1 MLIKRTKKFLIDCAS
16 LRLDSRIKFINE
28 ERKSRLSTEYYWYEG
43 QNKNIKKKYKK
54 ITNKE
59 ISPSNPPLI
68 SLIRRG
74 MVTSKNPF
82 LYTSNS
88 IEDVLDNC
96 KFDEYGTKFGLDSNE
111 EAEYIERNIMFK
123 SYDEICFGDSTEQSI
138 LESFLET
145 SIILDILSETHDEN
159 LWRIILGYMP
169 LNIKFE
175 KIKLDVVDLQKVYN
189 ILLEEHYEL
198 LITGIFRATR
208 LDLNLSYW
216 FWEYYKDKKEKLTK
230 INKLIYIDDIM
241 TAFYHDVIKK
251 EVDHFF
257 KERSYYG
264 YKGKY
269 IQDNCTYQNLEPI
282 ISIQQEMH
290 LYQRELSSE
299 EIQEKYGNEIW
310 DNDLICS
317 ITKDNF
323 DDKLGKYTDEYLG
336 YEEIEEIYATHIL
349 DLSEKLLNSL
359 CSFQIFQENTSHWQG
374 NYLGYVKK
382 YQYGN
387 EVLNYLKTG
396 DKEILRPL
404 INKSLRWKNTVSAR
418 ERHYKKKHPNSWA
431 AREERKLWEKIEQIR
446 AKNKKED

>member
-1 MLIKRTKKFLIDCAS
+1 MLFKRTKKFFIDCAS
-16 LRLDSRIKFINE
+16 LRLDSRIKLINE
-28 ERKSRLSTEYYWYEG
+28 KRKSRLTTEYYWYKG
-43 QNKNIKKKYKK
+43 QKKNIQKKYKK
-54 ITNKE
+54 LTNKE

-82 LYTSNS
+82 LYTFNS

-96 KFDEYGTKFGLDSNE
+96 KFDEYGTKLGLDSNE

-123 SYDEICFGDSTEQSI
+123 SYDEICFGDSTEQAI

-175 KIKLDVVDLQKVYN
+175 KIKLDVVDLQEVYN
-189 ILLEEHYEL
+189 ILLEDHYEL

-216 FWEYYKDKKEKLTK
+216 FWEYYKDKKEELTK
-230 INKLIYIDDIM
+230 TNKLIYINDIM
-241 TAFYHDVIKK
+241 TAFYHDVVKK
-251 EVDHFF
+251 EIDQFF
-257 KERSYYG
+257 KDRSYYG
-264 YKGKY
+264 YKEKY
-269 IQDNCTYQNLEPI
+269 SQENCTYQSLEPI

-290 LYQRELSSE
+290 LYQRGLSSE
-299 EIQEKYGNEIW
+299 EIKKKYGYKIW

-317 ITKDNF
+317 VTKDNF
-323 DDKLGKYTDEYLG
+323 DDKLGKYTDKYLG
-336 YEEIEEIYATHIL
+336 YEEIDEIYATHIL
-349 DLSEKLLNSL
+349 DLSEKLLDSL
-359 CSFQIFQENTSHWQG
+359 CSFQIFQENNSHWQG
-374 NYLGYVKK
+374 NYLGYAKK

-387 EVLNYLKTG
+387 EVLNYLKNG

-404 INKSLRWKNTVSAR
+404 INKSLRWQDTVSAR
-418 ERHYKKKHPNSWA
+418 ERHYIKKHPNSWA
-431 AREERKLWEKIEQIR
+431 AIEERKLWEKIEKSR
-446 AKNKKED
+446 ARNKK

>member
-1 MLIKRTKKFLIDCAS
+1 MLFKRTKKFFIDCAS
-16 LRLDSRIKFINE
+16 LRLDSRIKLINE
-28 ERKSRLSTEYYWYEG
+28 KRKSRLTTEYYWYKG
-43 QNKNIKKKYKK
+43 QKKNIQKKYKK
-54 ITNKE
+54 LTNKE

-82 LYTSNS
+82 LYTFNS

-96 KFDEYGTKFGLDSNE
+96 KFDEYGTKLGLDSNE

-175 KIKLDVVDLQKVYN
+175 KIKLDVVDLQEVYN
-189 ILLEEHYEL
+189 ILLEDHYEL

-216 FWEYYKDKKEKLTK
+216 FWEYYKDKKEELTK

-241 TAFYHDVIKK
+241 TTFYHDVVKK
-251 EVDHFF
+251 EIDQFF
-257 KERSYYG
+257 KDRSYYG
-264 YKGKY
+264 YKEKY
-269 IQDNCTYQNLEPI
+269 NQENCTYQSLGPI

-290 LYQRELSSE
+290 LYQRGLSSE
-299 EIQEKYGNEIW
+299 EIKKKYGYEIW

-317 ITKDNF
+317 VTKDNF
-323 DDKLGKYTDEYLG
+323 DDKLGKYTDKYLG
-336 YEEIEEIYATHIL
+336 YEEIDEIYATHIL
-349 DLSEKLLNSL
+349 DLSEKLLDSL
-359 CSFQIFQENTSHWQG
+359 CSFQIFQENNSHWQG
-374 NYLGYVKK
+374 NYLGYAKK

-387 EVLNYLKTG
+387 EVLNYLKNG

-404 INKSLRWKNTVSAR
+404 INKSLRWQDTVSAR
-418 ERHYKKKHPNSWA
+418 ERHYIKKHPNSWA
-431 AREERKLWEKIEQIR
+431 AIEERKLWEKIEKSR
-446 AKNKKED
+446 ARNKK

>member
-1 MLIKRTKKFLIDCAS
+1 MLFKRTKKFFIDCAS
-16 LRLDSRIKFINE
+16 LRLDSRIKLINKK
-28 ERKSRLSTEYYWYEG
+28 RKSRLTTEYYWYKG
-43 QNKNIKKKYKK
+43 QKKNIQKKYKK
-54 ITNKE
+54 LTNKE

-82 LYTSNS
+82 LYTFNS

-96 KFDEYGTKFGLDSNE
+96 KFDEYGTKLGLDSNE

-123 SYDEICFGDSTEQSI
+123 SYDEICFGDSTEQAI

-175 KIKLDVVDLQKVYN
+175 KIKLDVVDLQEVYN
-189 ILLEEHYEL
+189 ILLEDHYEL

-216 FWEYYKDKKEKLTK
+216 FWEYYKDKKEELTK
-230 INKLIYIDDIM
+230 TNKLIYINDIM
-241 TAFYHDVIKK
+241 TAFYHDVVKK
-251 EVDHFF
+251 EIDQFF
-257 KERSYYG
+257 KDRSYYG
-264 YKGKY
+264 YKEKY
-269 IQDNCTYQNLEPI
+269 SQENCTYQSLEPI

-290 LYQRELSSE
+290 LYQRGLSSE
-299 EIQEKYGNEIW
+299 EIKKKYGYKIW

-317 ITKDNF
+317 VTKDNF
-323 DDKLGKYTDEYLG
+323 DDKLGKYTDKYLG
-336 YEEIEEIYATHIL
+336 YEEIDEIYATHIL
-349 DLSEKLLNSL
+349 DLSEKLLDSL
-359 CSFQIFQENTSHWQG
+359 CSFQIFQENNSHWQG
-374 NYLGYVKK
+374 NYLGYAKK

-387 EVLNYLKTG
+387 EVLNYLKNG

-404 INKSLRWKNTVSAR
+404 INKSLRWQDTVSAR
-418 ERHYKKKHPNSWA
+418 ERHYIKKHPNSWA
-431 AREERKLWEKIEQIR
+431 AIEERKLWEKIEKSR
-446 AKNKKED
+446 ARNKK

>member
-1 MLIKRTKKFLIDCAS
+1 
-16 LRLDSRIKFINE
+16 
-28 ERKSRLSTEYYWYEG
+28 
-43 QNKNIKKKYKK
+43 
-54 ITNKE
+54 
-59 ISPSNPPLI
+59 
-68 SLIRRG
+68 

-175 KIKLDVVDLQKVYN
+175 KIKLDVVDLQEVYN
-189 ILLEEHYEL
+189 ILLEDHYEL
-198 LITGIFRATR
+198 LITGIFRATI

-216 FWEYYKDKKEKLTK
+216 FWEYYKDKKKELTK

-241 TAFYHDVIKK
+241 TAFYHDVVKK
-251 EVDHFF
+251 EIDQFF
-257 KERSYYG
+257 KDRSYYG
-264 YKGKY
+264 YKEKY
-269 IQDNCTYQNLEPI
+269 SQENCTYQSLGPI

-290 LYQRELSSE
+290 LYQRGLSSE
-299 EIQEKYGNEIW
+299 EIKKKYGYEIW

-317 ITKDNF
+317 VTKDNF
-323 DDKLGKYTDEYLG
+323 DDKLGKYTDKYLG
-336 YEEIEEIYATHIL
+336 YEEIDEIYATHIL
-349 DLSEKLLNSL
+349 DLSEKLLESL
-359 CSFQIFQENTSHWQG
+359 CSFQIFQENNSHWQG
-374 NYLGYVKK
+374 NYLGYAKK

-387 EVLNYLKTG
+387 EVLNYLKNG

-404 INKSLRWKNTVSAR
+404 INKSLRWQDTVSAR
-418 ERHYKKKHPNSWA
+418 ERHYIKKHPNSWA
-431 AREERKLWEKIEQIR
+431 ARKERKLWEKIETSR
-446 AKNKKED
+446 ARNKK

>member
-1 MLIKRTKKFLIDCAS
+1 
-16 LRLDSRIKFINE
+16 
-28 ERKSRLSTEYYWYEG
+28 
-43 QNKNIKKKYKK
+43 
-54 ITNKE
+54 
-59 ISPSNPPLI
+59 
-68 SLIRRG
+68 

-175 KIKLDVVDLQKVYN
+175 KIKLDVVDLQEVYN
-189 ILLEEHYEL
+189 ILLEDHYEL
-198 LITGIFRATR
+198 LITGIFRATI

-216 FWEYYKDKKEKLTK
+216 FWEYYKDKKKELTK

-241 TAFYHDVIKK
+241 TAFYHDVVKK
-251 EVDHFF
+251 EIDQFF
-257 KERSYYG
+257 KDRSYYG
-264 YKGKY
+264 YKEKY
-269 IQDNCTYQNLEPI
+269 SQENCTYQSLGPI

-290 LYQRELSSE
+290 LYQRGLSSE
-299 EIQEKYGNEIW
+299 EIKKKYGYEIW

-317 ITKDNF
+317 VTKDNF
-323 DDKLGKYTDEYLG
+323 DDKLGKYTDKYLG
-336 YEEIEEIYATHIL
+336 YEEIDEIYATHIL
-349 DLSEKLLNSL
+349 DLSEKLLESL
-359 CSFQIFQENTSHWQG
+359 CSFQIFQENNSHWQG
-374 NYLGYVKK
+374 NYLGYAKK

-387 EVLNYLKTG
+387 EVLNYLKNG

-404 INKSLRWKNTVSAR
+404 INKSLRWQDTVSAR
-418 ERHYKKKHPNSWA
+418 ERHYIKKHPNSWA
-431 AREERKLWEKIEQIR
+431 ARKERKLWEKIEKSR
-446 AKNKKED
+446 ARNKK

>member
-1 MLIKRTKKFLIDCAS
+1 
-16 LRLDSRIKFINE
+16 
-28 ERKSRLSTEYYWYEG
+28 
-43 QNKNIKKKYKK
+43 
-54 ITNKE
+54 
-59 ISPSNPPLI
+59 
-68 SLIRRG
+68 

-145 SIILDILSETHDEN
+145 SIILDMLSETHDEN

-175 KIKLDVVDLQKVYN
+175 KIKLDVVDLQEVYN
-189 ILLEEHYEL
+189 ILLEDHYEL

-216 FWEYYKDKKEKLTK
+216 FWEYYKDKKKELTK

-241 TAFYHDVIKK
+241 IAFYHDVVKK
-251 EVDHFF
+251 EIDQFF
-257 KERSYYG
+257 KDRSYYG
-264 YKGKY
+264 YKEKY
-269 IQDNCTYQNLEPI
+269 SQENCTYQSLGPI

-290 LYQRELSSE
+290 LYQRGLSSE
-299 EIQEKYGNEIW
+299 EIKKKYGYEIW

-317 ITKDNF
+317 VTKDNF
-323 DDKLGKYTDEYLG
+323 DDKLGKYTDKYLG
-336 YEEIEEIYATHIL
+336 YEEIDEIYATHIL
-349 DLSEKLLNSL
+349 DLSEKLLESL
-359 CSFQIFQENTSHWQG
+359 CSFQIFQENNSHWQG
-374 NYLGYVKK
+374 NYLGYAKK

-387 EVLNYLKTG
+387 EILNYLKNG

-404 INKSLRWKNTVSAR
+404 INKSLRWQDTVSAR
-418 ERHYKKKHPNSWA
+418 ERHYIKKHPNSWA
-431 AREERKLWEKIEQIR
+431 ARKERKLWEKIEKSR
-446 AKNKKED
+446 ARNKK

>member
-1 MLIKRTKKFLIDCAS
+1 MLFKRTKKFLIDSAS

-28 ERKSRLSTEYYWYEG
+28 KRKSRLTTEYYWYKGE
-43 QNKNIKKKYKK
+43 KKKKKKKYKK

-175 KIKLDVVDLQKVYN
+175 KIKLDVVDLQEVYN
-189 ILLEEHYEL
+189 ILLEDHYEL

-216 FWEYYKDKKEKLTK
+216 FWEYYKDKKKELTK

-241 TAFYHDVIKK
+241 TAFYHDVVKK
-251 EVDHFF
+251 EIDQFF
-257 KERSYYG
+257 KDRSYYG
-264 YKGKY
+264 YKEKY
-269 IQDNCTYQNLEPI
+269 SQENCTYQSLGPI

-290 LYQRELSSE
+290 LYQRGLSSE
-299 EIQEKYGNEIW
+299 EIKKKYGYEIW

-317 ITKDNF
+317 VTKDNF
-323 DDKLGKYTDEYLG
+323 DDKLGKYTDKYLG
-336 YEEIEEIYATHIL
+336 YEEIDEIYATHIL
-349 DLSEKLLNSL
+349 DLSEKLLESL
-359 CSFQIFQENTSHWQG
+359 CSFQIFKENNSHWQG
-374 NYLGYVKK
+374 NYLGYAKK

-387 EVLNYLKTG
+387 EVLNYLKNG

-404 INKSLRWKNTVSAR
+404 INKSLRWQDTVSAR
-418 ERHYKKKHPNSWA
+418 ERHYIKKHPNSWA
-431 AREERKLWEKIEQIR
+431 ARKERKLWEKIEKSR
-446 AKNKKED
+446 ARNKK

>member
-1 MLIKRTKKFLIDCAS
+1 MLFKRTKKFLIDSAS

-28 ERKSRLSTEYYWYEG
+28 KRKSRLTTEYYWYKGEK
-43 QNKNIKKKYKK
+43 KNIQKKYKK

-145 SIILDILSETHDEN
+145 SIILDMLSETHDEN

-175 KIKLDVVDLQKVYN
+175 KIKLDVVDLQEVYN
-189 ILLEEHYEL
+189 ILLEDHYEL

-208 LDLNLSYW
+208 LYLNLSYW
-216 FWEYYKDKKEKLTK
+216 FWEYYKDKKKELTK

-241 TAFYHDVIKK
+241 TAFYHDVVKK
-251 EVDHFF
+251 EIDQFF
-257 KERSYYG
+257 KDRSYYG
-264 YKGKY
+264 YKEKY
-269 IQDNCTYQNLEPI
+269 SQENCTYQSLEPI

-290 LYQRELSSE
+290 LYQRGLSSE
-299 EIQEKYGNEIW
+299 EIKKKYGYKIW

-317 ITKDNF
+317 VTKDNF
-323 DDKLGKYTDEYLG
+323 DDKLGKYTDKYLG
-336 YEEIEEIYATHIL
+336 YEEIDEIYATHIL
-349 DLSEKLLNSL
+349 DLSEKLLDSL
-359 CSFQIFQENTSHWQG
+359 CSFQIFQENNSHWQG
-374 NYLGYVKK
+374 NYLGYAKK

-387 EVLNYLKTG
+387 EVLNYLKNG

-404 INKSLRWKNTVSAR
+404 INKSLRWQDTVSAR
-418 ERHYKKKHPNSWA
+418 ERHYIKKHPNSWA
-431 AREERKLWEKIEQIR
+431 AIEERKLWEKIEKSR
-446 AKNKKED
+446 ARNKK

>member
-1 MLIKRTKKFLIDCAS
+1 MLFKRTKKFLIDSAS

-28 ERKSRLSTEYYWYEG
+28 KRKSRLSTEYYWYKGEK
-43 QNKNIKKKYKK
+43 KNIQKKYKK

-175 KIKLDVVDLQKVYN
+175 KIKLDVVDLQEVYN
-189 ILLEEHYEL
+189 ILLEDHYEL

-216 FWEYYKDKKEKLTK
+216 FWEYYKDKK
-230 INKLIYIDDIM
+230 
-241 TAFYHDVIKK
+241 
-251 EVDHFF
+251 
-257 KERSYYG
+257 
-264 YKGKY
+264 
-269 IQDNCTYQNLEPI
+269 
-282 ISIQQEMH
+282 
-290 LYQRELSSE
+290 
-299 EIQEKYGNEIW
+299 
-310 DNDLICS
+310 
-317 ITKDNF
+317 
-323 DDKLGKYTDEYLG
+323 
-336 YEEIEEIYATHIL
+336 
-349 DLSEKLLNSL
+349 
-359 CSFQIFQENTSHWQG
+359 
-374 NYLGYVKK
+374 
-382 YQYGN
+382 
-387 EVLNYLKTG
+387 
-396 DKEILRPL
+396 
-404 INKSLRWKNTVSAR
+404 KN
-418 ERHYKKKHPNSWA
+418 
-431 AREERKLWEKIEQIR
+431 
-446 AKNKKED
+446 

>member
-1 MLIKRTKKFLIDCAS
+1 
-16 LRLDSRIKFINE
+16 
-28 ERKSRLSTEYYWYEG
+28 
-43 QNKNIKKKYKK
+43 
-54 ITNKE
+54 
-59 ISPSNPPLI
+59 
-68 SLIRRG
+68 

-145 SIILDILSETHDEN
+145 SIILDMLSETHDEN

-175 KIKLDVVDLQKVYN
+175 KIKLDVVDLQEVYN
-189 ILLEEHYEL
+189 ILLEDHYEL

-216 FWEYYKDKKEKLTK
+216 FWEYYKDKKKELTK

-241 TAFYHDVIKK
+241 TAFYHDVVKK
-251 EVDHFF
+251 EIDQFF
-257 KERSYYG
+257 KDRSYYG
-264 YKGKY
+264 YKEKY
-269 IQDNCTYQNLEPI
+269 SQENCTYQSLGPI

-290 LYQRELSSE
+290 LYQRGLSSE
-299 EIQEKYGNEIW
+299 EIKKKYGYEIW

-317 ITKDNF
+317 VTKDNF
-323 DDKLGKYTDEYLG
+323 DDKLGKYTDKYLG
-336 YEEIEEIYATHIL
+336 YEEIDEIYATHIL
-349 DLSEKLLNSL
+349 DLSEKLLESL
-359 CSFQIFQENTSHWQG
+359 CSFQIFQENNSHWQG
-374 NYLGYVKK
+374 NYLGYAKK

-387 EVLNYLKTG
+387 EILNYLKNG

-404 INKSLRWKNTVSAR
+404 INKSLRWQDTVSAR
-418 ERHYKKKHPNSWA
+418 ERHYIKKHPNSWA
-431 AREERKLWEKIEQIR
+431 ARKERKLWEKIEKSR
-446 AKNKKED
+446 ARNKK

>member
-1 MLIKRTKKFLIDCAS
+1 MLFKRTKKFLIDSAS

-28 ERKSRLSTEYYWYEG
+28 KRKSRLTTEYYWYKGEK
-43 QNKNIKKKYKK
+43 KNIQKKYKK

-145 SIILDILSETHDEN
+145 SIILDMLSETHDEN

-175 KIKLDVVDLQKVYN
+175 KIKLDVVDLQEVYN
-189 ILLEEHYEL
+189 ILLEDHYEL

-216 FWEYYKDKKEKLTK
+216 FWEYYKDKKKELTK

-241 TAFYHDVIKK
+241 TAFYHDVVKK
-251 EVDHFF
+251 EIDQFF
-257 KERSYYG
+257 KDRSYYG
-264 YKGKY
+264 YQEKY
-269 IQDNCTYQNLEPI
+269 SQENCTYQSLGPI

-290 LYQRELSSE
+290 LYQRGLSSE
-299 EIQEKYGNEIW
+299 EIKKKYGYEIW

-317 ITKDNF
+317 VTKDNF
-323 DDKLGKYTDEYLG
+323 DDKLGKYTDKYLG
-336 YEEIEEIYATHIL
+336 YEEIDEIYATHIL
-349 DLSEKLLNSL
+349 DLSEKLLESL
-359 CSFQIFQENTSHWQG
+359 CSFQIFKENNSHWQG
-374 NYLGYVKK
+374 NYLGYAKK

-387 EVLNYLKTG
+387 EVLNYLKNG

-404 INKSLRWKNTVSAR
+404 INKSLRWQDTVSAR
-418 ERHYKKKHPNSWA
+418 ERHYIKKHPNSWA
-431 AREERKLWEKIEQIR
+431 ARKERKLWEKIEKSR
-446 AKNKKED
+446 ARNKK

>member
-1 MLIKRTKKFLIDCAS
+1 MLFKRTKKFLIDSAS

-28 ERKSRLSTEYYWYEG
+28 KRKSRLTTEYYWYKGEK
-43 QNKNIKKKYKK
+43 KNIQKKYKK

-175 KIKLDVVDLQKVYN
+175 K
-189 ILLEEHYEL
+189 
-198 LITGIFRATR
+198 
-208 LDLNLSYW
+208 LN
-216 FWEYYKDKKEKLTK
+216 
-230 INKLIYIDDIM
+230 
-241 TAFYHDVIKK
+241 
-251 EVDHFF
+251 
-257 KERSYYG
+257 
-264 YKGKY
+264 
-269 IQDNCTYQNLEPI
+269 
-282 ISIQQEMH
+282 
-290 LYQRELSSE
+290 
-299 EIQEKYGNEIW
+299 
-310 DNDLICS
+310 
-317 ITKDNF
+317 
-323 DDKLGKYTDEYLG
+323 
-336 YEEIEEIYATHIL
+336 
-349 DLSEKLLNSL
+349 
-359 CSFQIFQENTSHWQG
+359 
-374 NYLGYVKK
+374 
-382 YQYGN
+382 
-387 EVLNYLKTG
+387 
-396 DKEILRPL
+396 
-404 INKSLRWKNTVSAR
+404 
-418 ERHYKKKHPNSWA
+418 
-431 AREERKLWEKIEQIR
+431 
-446 AKNKKED
+446 

>member
-54 ITNKE
+54 LTNKE

-74 MVTSKNPF
+74 VVTSKNPF

-88 IEDVLDNC
+88 IEDVLNNC
-96 KFDEYGTKFGLDSNE
+96 KFDEYGTKLGLDSNE
-111 EAEYIERNIMFK
+111 EVEYIERNIMFK
-123 SYDEICFGDSTEQSI
+123 SYDEICFGDSSEHSI

-169 LNIKFE
+169 LNIKLE

-216 FWEYYKDKKEKLTK
+216 FWEYYKDKREKLTK
-230 INKLIYIDDIM
+230 INKLIYIDDVM

-251 EVDHFF
+251 ETDHFF

-264 YKGKY
+264 YKEKY
-269 IQDNCTYQNLEPI
+269 SQDNCTYQNLEPI

-290 LYQRELSSE
+290 LYQRGLSSE

-317 ITKDNF
+317 ITKDNL

-359 CSFQIFQENTSHWQG
+359 CSFQIFQENNSHWQG

-418 ERHYKKKHPNSWA
+418 ERHYIKKHPNSWA
-431 AREERKLWEKIEQIR
+431 ARKERKLWEKIEQIR